1 LNISFNRKNKRL
13 HKINGKYYSLR
24 NLATKS
30 GEILIIEDV
39 TEKVAAENALK
50 ESEEKYRAICENS
63 LVGILIVRERKVEYV
78 NKRFKEILKYK
89 TNEIKR
95 KFFDLIH
102 PDDNREFEKI
112 FNGKVVRIRIFD
124 KNGEIKWMEMGCC
137 KIKYGEDAYL
147 INAIDITRRVEME
160 KEIREANE
168 KMQRA
173 LEKEKKFLE
182 EISHYFFN
190 PLCIAKGYLDLSIP
204 QADPALRRKLEITK
218 QAVTRVENV
227 VKHIVTEGKIY
238 E

>member
-1 LNISFNRKNKRL
+1 MYKFRNRYYSVRNISSS
-13 HKINGKYYSLR
+13 IGKVY
-24 NLATKS
+24 T
-30 GEILIIEDV
+30 IEDV
-39 TEKVAAENALK
+39 TEKVMAENALR
-50 ESEEKYRAICENS
+50 ESEEKYRAICENA
-63 LVGILIVRERKVEYV
+63 LVGILIMKDDKVKYV
-78 NKRFKEILKYK
+78 NKRFCEILGYK
-89 TNEIKR
+89 ANELKK
-95 KFFDLIH
+95 KFRELIY
-102 PDDNREFEKI
+102 PEDYEKFERI
-112 FNGKVVRIRIFD
+112 FNGKIAQIRMFD
-124 KNGEIKWMEMGCC
+124 KYDKLKWLEIGCC
-137 KIKYGEDAYL
+137 KIKYGGDAYL
-147 INAIDITRRVEME
+147 LNAVDITRRVEME

-227 VKHIVTEGKIY
+227 VKHIVIEGKIY